1 MRSTPSRPPSTLL
14 LTPPCRP
21 AVSPPAY
28 ACRHLRVLAAAL
40 VLAAPAWATAAGGGE
55 DLGCALPTNCVSSV
69 ESGRYPPLRFEG
81 DAAQAVARLDA
92 TLATFAE
99 AQWIGREPLRP
110 RALFTTRLGF
120 QDEVDFRIDP
130 ATGRIDYRS
139 RSRLGLFDF
148 WKNGSRMREFA
159 ARFEAQGGR

>member
-1 MRSTPSRPPSTLL
+1 MSLAL
-14 LTPPCRP
+14 RP
-21 AVSPPAY
+21 AN
-28 ACRHLRVLAAAL
+28 RLRGLAAVLA
-40 VLAAPAWATAAGGGE
+40 LAVPAGAMAAGSAD
-55 DLGCALPTNCVSSV
+55 DLSCTLPTNCVSSV
-69 ESGRYPPLRFEG
+69 EGGRYLPLRFEG
-81 DAAQAVARLDA
+81 DAAQAAARLDA

-120 QDEVDFRIDP
+120 QDEVDFRIDA

-159 ARFEAQGGR
+159 ARFEAQGVR